1 VNIVGFVALW
11 VELCK
16 IIGANLVSPHP
27 LPHRSRQVSFLHVYH
42 HTSISWAWW
51 FALKLYPGG
60 DVYFG
65 ALLNSWI
72 HVMMYSY
79 YTLSLL
85 KIQCPWKKYL
95 TQAQLL
101 QFLSVLVYSAC
112 SLFWMPEDGNW
123 KQYLAYAI
131 QVFEMSSMFVLFL
144 HFYLKAYSKRWPAS
158 SRAKQLTSSSSSSAS
173 STDSDSDVVAE
184 QESVSSV
191 SSDEQGI
198 ADDQCS

>member
-1 VNIVGFVALW
+1 
-11 VELCK
+11 
-16 IIGANLVSPHP
+16 LV
-27 LPHRSRQVSFLHVYH
+27 LQVSFLHVYH

-95 TQAQLL
+95 TQAQIL
-101 QFLSVLVYSAC
+101 QFLSVLAYSAC
-112 SLFWMPEDGNW
+112 SLYHMPEEGNW
-123 KQYLAYAI
+123 TQYLAYGI

-144 HFYLKAYSKRWPAS
+144 HFYLKAYSKRRP
-158 SRAKQLTSSSSSSAS
+158 TSSKRVSSSSAS
-173 STDSDSDVVAE
+173 SATTDSESDVVAE

-198 ADDQCS
+198 ADEPCS